1 MLAKIAHIKNFLQI
15 ESLRGTV
22 RYLRHQNSH
31 LKSQGLFKD
40 FYRLPTYET
49 VVSDDKRESRS
60 REFAQESNALLKQV
74 ASLSSRA
81 RVVDISKTETG
92 KAWQPLARQPSAQL
106 AAKRQTLEK
115 LKARIDKL
123 AEDKK
128 GLGMRRALPNV
139 VRL

>member
-1 MLAKIAHIKNFLQI
+1 
-15 ESLRGTV
+15 
-22 RYLRHQNSH
+22 
-31 LKSQGLFKD
+31 LFKD

-49 VVSDDKRESRS
+49 VVSDDQRETRS
-60 REFAQESNALLKQV
+60 RAFAEESNALLKQV

-81 RVVDISKTETG
+81 RVVDVSKADTG

-106 AAKRQTLEK
+106 AAKRHTLEK
-115 LKARIDKL
+115 LKARIDRL

-128 GLGMRRALPNV
+128 ELSGRTSLPNV